1 MSYHPYEIL
10 LCPILTEKASA
21 RSDLKRPQYV
31 FRVAIDA
38 NKVQIRRAVEA
49 AFEVKVLGVNTV
61 RVKGKR
67 KRLRQREKGKRPD
80 WKKAIVML
88 AEGQE
93 INLI

>member
-10 LCPILTEKASA
+10 LRPILTEKASA
-21 RSDLKRPQYV
+21 GSDLKRPQYV
-31 FRVAIDA
+31 FRVAIGA